1 MKQRKKVNH
10 PTKELTTKNGKVVYL
25 RPATTD
31 DAVQIVQAVEKIIQ
45 TGAYIQKES
54 ARTVDEEK
62 AFINEMKKLDN
73 MYVTV
78 EMENEIVGIARVIR
92 GELEMKRH
100 TGLFRTWLID
110 SAQGNG
116 IGSHIMSYTL
126 DWCRMHN
133 LHKLC
138 LTVFAS
144 NDLAIKLYERYGFIH
159 EGTQKEQV
167 KINGKYDDEIFMAYF
182 FST

>member
-1 MKQRKKVNH
+1 MTENQQI
-10 PTKELTTKNGKVVYL
+10 KEFIAKNGDAVVL
-25 RPATTD
+25 RPARTD
-31 DAVQIVQAVEKIIQ
+31 DAAQIVKAVENILKI
-45 TGAYIQKES
+45 GSYIQKES
-54 ARTVDEEK
+54 ARTVNEEK
-62 AFINEMKKLDN
+62 EFINEMKKLDN

-78 EMENEIVGIARVIR
+78 EIENKIVGIARIIR

-100 TGLFRTWLID
+100 TGLFRTWLIK

-116 IGSHIMSYTL
+116 IGSQIMDYTL
-126 DWCRMHN
+126 YWCRTHE

-144 NDLAIKLYERYGFIH
+144 NDLAVKLYERYGFIQ

-167 KINGKYDDEIFMAYF
+167 KVDGRYDDEIFMAYF
-182 FST
+182 FRS

>member
-1 MKQRKKVNH
+1 V
-10 PTKELTTKNGKVVYL
+10 L
-25 RPATTD
+25 RPARTD
-31 DAVQIVQAVEKIIQ
+31 DAAQIVKAVENILKI
-45 TGAYIQKES
+45 GSYIQKES
-54 ARTVDEEK
+54 ARTVNEEK
-62 AFINEMKKLDN
+62 EFINEMKKLDN

-78 EMENEIVGIARVIR
+78 EIENKIVGIARVIR

-100 TGLFRTWLID
+100 TGLFRTWLIK

-116 IGSHIMSYTL
+116 IGSQIMDYTL
-126 DWCRMHN
+126 DWCRTHE

-144 NDLAIKLYERYGFIH
+144 NDLAVKLYERYGFIQ

-167 KINGKYDDEIFMAYF
+167 KVDGRYDDEIFMAYF
-182 FST
+182 FRS

>member
-1 MKQRKKVNH
+1 MMSMIENQH
-10 PTKELTTKNGKVVYL
+10 IKEFIAKNGDAVVL

-31 DAVQIVQAVEKIIQ
+31 DAAQIVKAVENILKI
-45 TGAYIQKES
+45 GSYIQKES
-54 ARTVDEEK
+54 ARTVNEEK
-62 AFINEMKKLDN
+62 NFIKEMKKLDN

-78 EMENEIVGIARVIR
+78 ELENKIVGIARVIR

-100 TGLFRTWLID
+100 TGLFRTWLIE

-116 IGSHIMSYTL
+116 IGSQIMDYTL
-126 DWCRMHN
+126 DWCRNHG

-144 NDLAIKLYERYGFIH
+144 NDLAFKLYERYGFIQ
-159 EGTQKEQV
+159 EGIQKEQV
-167 KINGKYDDEIFMAYF
+167 KVNGQYDDEIFMAYF
-182 FST
+182 FRS